1 MTAWPLARAL
11 SPLPEESLPGLLL
24 RLAYRTE
31 RSPARIARLCGLI
44 HRQNRLPG
52 EYLFSLPA
60 DRIRPFA
67 SAARLNAQE
76 ANALTLS
83 PFAAVYPPLASA
95 RTDGSRNTTA
105 VRKSWAASMFSRYC
119 AACLSGD
126 GSPVQTLYGGPW
138 KLRWHLPVSYACL
151 THRTLLS
158 HTCPNCGGTPNR
170 PTNTERQG
178 LITHRTTTG
187 LHPAQ
192 CRRLLPD
199 GHGAPAAPCAARLD
213 HDRRA
218 EPLSEAD
225 MALMF
230 ALQHR
235 IDQHLMPVRSDADA
249 GHVGSDPSFFPDLII
264 AAHLIRLSWP
274 DSAPYTTSTSMA
286 DLIDGHVSSA
296 VTPRRT
302 PEPARRTPTVWDAPE
317 VPAECAAVL
326 LAADNLLGR
335 EERDDAG
342 MTERVR
348 PLAASAF
355 SRHPA
360 NTGAALRR
368 MHVSPSMARAL
379 LGRAQGFYRAGGHR
393 HARQSLPSRESC
405 FQIGHVPALLPQE
418 WLSAHF
424 GDLLSH
430 WTHLTDWRMR
440 HLRRVATL
448 KLAEMSGGGT
458 WPDCAKALDIPW
470 NTAQQSLTV
479 IRQELNSRELWPEFE
494 RSVESVAIH
503 MDQHTDRVH
512 YGRRRELLSTW
523 QIPADDWTEL
533 CCGLPRFRQGATSPS
548 RDTATVLIWT
558 QVTQGDHLHS
568 PSLGAMRE
576 SSCSTEGLV
585 GSINQLRTPV
595 NRKGSKRELLL
606 RIDTY
611 SHLLAAAC
619 DRTAASLQAGSPP
632 RAGNLLRGAVERK
645 ALPRITLVAESFS
658 LREGDGDKAE

>member
-218 EPLSEAD
+218 EP
-225 MALMF
+225 
-230 ALQHR
+230 
-235 IDQHLMPVRSDADA
+235 PVR
-249 GHVGSDPSFFPDLII
+249 GRHGPDVCP
-264 AAHLIRLSWP
+264 AAPH
-274 DSAPYTTSTSMA
+274 
-286 DLIDGHVSSA
+286 
-296 VTPRRT
+296 
-302 PEPARRTPTVWDAPE
+302 
-317 VPAECAAVL
+317 
-326 LAADNLLGR
+326 
-335 EERDDAG
+335 
-342 MTERVR
+342 
-348 PLAASAF
+348 
-355 SRHPA
+355 
-360 NTGAALRR
+360 
-368 MHVSPSMARAL
+368 
-379 LGRAQGFYRAGGHR
+379 
-393 HARQSLPSRESC
+393 
-405 FQIGHVPALLPQE
+405 
-418 WLSAHF
+418 
-424 GDLLSH
+424 
-430 WTHLTDWRMR
+430 
-440 HLRRVATL
+440 
-448 KLAEMSGGGT
+448 
-458 WPDCAKALDIPW
+458 
-470 NTAQQSLTV
+470 
-479 IRQELNSRELWPEFE
+479 
-494 RSVESVAIH
+494 
-503 MDQHTDRVH
+503 
-512 YGRRRELLSTW
+512 
-523 QIPADDWTEL
+523 
-533 CCGLPRFRQGATSPS
+533 
-548 RDTATVLIWT
+548 
-558 QVTQGDHLHS
+558 
-568 PSLGAMRE
+568 
-576 SSCSTEGLV
+576 
-585 GSINQLRTPV
+585 
-595 NRKGSKRELLL
+595 
-606 RIDTY
+606 
-611 SHLLAAAC
+611 
-619 DRTAASLQAGSPP
+619 
-632 RAGNLLRGAVERK
+632 
-645 ALPRITLVAESFS
+645 
-658 LREGDGDKAE
+658 